1 MGSDKKRGEGLLSV
15 DKTNKEANEKQN
27 KKQKRV
33 AVKSKKI
40 KEKRTKTDIMP
51 YQ

>member
-1 MGSDKKRGEGLLSV
+1 M

-40 KEKRTKTDIMP
+40 KEKRTKTDIMS